1 MNNDIIKLLNLESY
15 NIDLD
20 KSILIK
26 NENGIEYVIVLNK
39 SDVSCPKCGCIECTI
54 HVKRLLVGKRSI
66 SVLEMDLFLDPQL
79 LKRRFDPQEIKRDYL
94 SDPQLFKSAL
104 KY

>member
-26 NENGIEYVIVLNK
+26 NGNGIEYVIVLNK
-39 SDVSCPKCGCIECTI
+39 ADVSSPKCECIECTI
-54 HVKRLLVGKRSI
+54 HVKRLLVVKRSI
-66 SVLEMDLFLDPQL
+66 SVLEMGLFLDPL
-79 LKRRFDPQEIKRDYL
+79 
-94 SDPQLFKSAL
+94 LFKSAL
-104 KY
+104 IT

>member
-26 NENGIEYVIVLNK
+26 KMEMVLNT
-39 SDVSCPKCGCIECTI
+39 S
-54 HVKRLLVGKRSI
+54 
-66 SVLEMDLFLDPQL
+66 
-79 LKRRFDPQEIKRDYL
+79 
-94 SDPQLFKSAL
+94 
-104 KY
+104 